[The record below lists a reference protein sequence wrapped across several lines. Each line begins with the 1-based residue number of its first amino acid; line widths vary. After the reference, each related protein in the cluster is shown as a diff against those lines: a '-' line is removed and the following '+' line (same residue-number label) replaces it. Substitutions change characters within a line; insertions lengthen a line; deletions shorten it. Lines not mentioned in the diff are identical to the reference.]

1 MSAPKFEVKLFVWY
15 RLQLNMISDRLIWM
29 FLITF
34 TYFNLIN
41 GRFFSLLS
49 IIALTDF
56 KFDHINMKTSG
67 FLNDVN
73 GCLILKGDQFEYQRH
88 AK

>member
-1 MSAPKFEVKLFVWY
+1 
-15 RLQLNMISDRLIWM
+15 MISDRLIWM

-34 TYFNLIN
+34 TYFNVIN
-41 GRFFSLLS
+41 GRFGFFSSLS
-49 IIALTDF
+49 IIALSDF

-73 GCLILKGDQFEYQRH
+73 CCLILKGDQFEYQRH